1 MLDLGA
7 TNHRPLREIVYEE
20 LKMQVLTGQIE
31 PGSRMM
37 EVELAESLGVSR
49 TPIREAIRQLEKEGL
64 VTIEPRRGAYASQV
78 SVSDM
83 IEILEV
89 RADIEGFAA
98 QLAAERMDNDAK
110 GRLYSIADRYA
121 QAVRDSDTGAM
132 IKSDTDFHHIIV
144 EGSNNRILL
153 NMVEQIQ
160 ELVLRFRYIYYD
172 DFRRIEWMP
181 REHQAIVDQIKK
193 GDAAGARAAA
203 EQHVNK
209 LKTVVASDYG
219 FAK

>member
-1 MLDLGA
+1 
-7 TNHRPLREIVYEE
+7 
-20 LKMQVLTGQIE
+20 
-31 PGSRMM
+31 
-37 EVELAESLGVSR
+37 
-49 TPIREAIRQLEKEGL
+49 
-64 VTIEPRRGAYASQV
+64 
-78 SVSDM
+78 
-83 IEILEV
+83 
-89 RADIEGFAA
+89 
-98 QLAAERMDNDAK
+98 
-110 GRLYSIADRYA
+110 
-121 QAVRDSDTGAM
+121 
-132 IKSDTDFHHIIV
+132 
-144 EGSNNRILL
+144 
-153 NMVEQIQ
+153 MVEQIQ